1 MTQFAQGEVL
11 ALYDR
16 KGSGRLLKTYF
27 PMLFF
32 VAVCGIYIMIMR
44 DDVKYDR
51 PVLYYLSFAVLP
63 AFLIAAY
70 LISIRV
76 FTFASGL
83 LSPGR
88 PAVYTKNNRL
98 IVYNN
103 LYFSARVDHID
114 GVYIMPYKYHKEH
127 LAMNIKFK
135 NGRERAILCDAVAFD
150 RIHEL
155 EARIAS
161 VLADD

>member
-1 MTQFAQGEVL
+1 MTQFVQGEVL

-32 VAVCGIYIMIMR
+32 VAACSIYIMIMR

-63 AFLIAAY
+63 AY

-76 FTFASGL
+76 LTFASGL
-83 LSPGR
+83 LLPMR
-88 PAVYTKNNRL
+88 PALYTKNNRL
-98 IVYNN
+98 IVYNS
-103 LYFSARVDHID
+103 LYFSARIDRID
-114 GVYIMPYKYHKEH
+114 GIYIMPYKYYNEH

-135 NGRERAILCDAVAFD
+135 NGRERAVLCDAVAFG

-161 VLADD
+161 VLTSD